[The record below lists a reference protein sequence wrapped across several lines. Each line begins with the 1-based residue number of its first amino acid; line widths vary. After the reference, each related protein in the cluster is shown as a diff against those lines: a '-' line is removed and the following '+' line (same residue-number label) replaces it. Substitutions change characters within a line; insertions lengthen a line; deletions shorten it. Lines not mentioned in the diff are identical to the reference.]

1 MKFSN
6 LKYIAVAATLSMTA
20 SSCDDFLDRPT
31 EDSYTAENYYQ
42 TDAQCLSATNY
53 LYNSPWYDFQRG
65 FIKVG
70 EVLSGNYYWGSSPY
84 LTFTVNGSDEDLV
97 NMSYSLWGAIGH
109 SNMVYNNLANS
120 KASEAARLQ
129 SQGECLVW
137 KAMGYFFLVRTFGEV
152 PIVHDNGSNL
162 ASGEYQTSTKVWKD
176 DVYEY
181 IVMTLE
187 KAIEDL
193 EKAEETMV
201 IAEGRIDQWS
211 AKALLAKVYLTKAG
225 VKGTVEQTDLDNAA
239 KYAKAVIDHFKSLG
253 AGFQGTGLEENYE
266 DIFKLANRYTKEG
279 LLVWRWT
286 ADGENWTRQ
295 NSYQSDLGINGID
308 DWGSTWGGWN
318 GMSVDL
324 QKAFGVDL
332 ENGQP
337 DSWLN
342 NTDSRLH
349 ATMMLPGFTYDQFW
363 QDRQGFD
370 YLNFIYE
377 GRKVGDKTYKSV
389 SDALESATGANTV
402 KHIYGDTY
410 DHQQGAGC
418 SDGRM
423 ASSVPTFLIRLSDVY
438 LIYAEAMLG
447 ASNVGPG
454 SAPSTKSEVI
464 DAYFAVHQRAVKSA
478 SKPSSV
484 SWDDIWKERRLE
496 FAMEG
501 DRWYDYVR
509 VSYYNPDFCIE
520 EIKAQQ
526 RNPLWNLND
535 CYKNYY
541 QNGTWDNTN
550 VVYDNKTSVPNPVAL
565 MKLDQVSN
573 KQYFCLPFPSEDV
586 VFNPN
591 LGSNVDGI
599 HVDVR
604 ATYSY

>member
-187 KAIEDL
+187 KAIENL
-193 EKAEETMV
+193 EKAEETML

-211 AKALLAKVYLTKAG
+211 AKALLAKVYLIKAG

-286 ADGENWTRQ
+286 PDGEN
-295 NSYQSDLGINGID
+295 
-308 DWGSTWGGWN
+308 
-318 GMSVDL
+318 
-324 QKAFGVDL
+324 
-332 ENGQP
+332 
-337 DSWLN
+337 
-342 NTDSRLH
+342 
-349 ATMMLPGFTYDQFW
+349 
-363 QDRQGFD
+363 
-370 YLNFIYE
+370 
-377 GRKVGDKTYKSV
+377 
-389 SDALESATGANTV
+389 
-402 KHIYGDTY
+402 
-410 DHQQGAGC
+410 
-418 SDGRM
+418 
-423 ASSVPTFLIRLSDVY
+423 
-438 LIYAEAMLG
+438 
-447 ASNVGPG
+447 
-454 SAPSTKSEVI
+454 
-464 DAYFAVHQRAVKSA
+464 
-478 SKPSSV
+478 
-484 SWDDIWKERRLE
+484 
-496 FAMEG
+496 
-501 DRWYDYVR
+501 
-509 VSYYNPDFCIE
+509 
-520 EIKAQQ
+520 
-526 RNPLWNLND
+526 
-535 CYKNYY
+535 
-541 QNGTWDNTN
+541 
-550 VVYDNKTSVPNPVAL
+550 
-565 MKLDQVSN
+565 
-573 KQYFCLPFPSEDV
+573 
-586 VFNPN
+586 
-591 LGSNVDGI
+591 
-599 HVDVR
+599 
-604 ATYSY
+604 